1 MSFFLTTFATQ
12 MKKDYLY
19 IVFSILLSAFQL
31 SANAQTVT
39 YSDSVEISLLTC
51 SPGKEIWSH
60 YGHTAIRYNDYQN
73 GNDLAINYGLF
84 SPSQPYFILR
94 FIFGLTD
101 YRVGIEPMGAFL
113 EQYKYEGRGVIEQ
126 KLKLTKEEK
135 YKIFMALKENLKP
148 ENLVYRYNYF
158 YDNCT
163 TRAERMLLDHINRKI
178 TTESKGYCSENSYR
192 ECIHKW
198 NSDYKWAQFGED
210 LLLGLEADEPFDTHS
225 KANFLPDNLRKFFNY
240 SKNNGKPLVKTTIQ
254 LLKAD
259 NYNTGTEGFPISP
272 IQVSI
277 IFAIIAAIAL
287 ILRWNTNG
295 SLWWIWDLF
304 QMIVSGI
311 IGMILFAMI
320 FSKHPCVNLNFIIFI
335 FNPLCLVFLIPSIKK
350 TKQGLKD
357 WWWTFWGIFII
368 LGLTGCFFQR
378 IPFPVVIVALFL
390 LLNCIMHHKG
400 VKVLR

>member
-126 KLKLTKEEK
+126 
-135 YKIFMALKENLKP
+135 N
-148 ENLVYRYNYF
+148 
-158 YDNCT
+158 
-163 TRAERMLLDHINRKI
+163 
-178 TTESKGYCSENSYR
+178 
-192 ECIHKW
+192 
-198 NSDYKWAQFGED
+198 
-210 LLLGLEADEPFDTHS
+210 
-225 KANFLPDNLRKFFNY
+225 
-240 SKNNGKPLVKTTIQ
+240 
-254 LLKAD
+254 
-259 NYNTGTEGFPISP
+259 
-272 IQVSI
+272 
-277 IFAIIAAIAL
+277 
-287 ILRWNTNG
+287 
-295 SLWWIWDLF
+295 
-304 QMIVSGI
+304 
-311 IGMILFAMI
+311 
-320 FSKHPCVNLNFIIFI
+320 
-335 FNPLCLVFLIPSIKK
+335 
-350 TKQGLKD
+350 
-357 WWWTFWGIFII
+357 
-368 LGLTGCFFQR
+368 
-378 IPFPVVIVALFL
+378 
-390 LLNCIMHHKG
+390 
-400 VKVLR
+400 